1 MKCTGH
7 GSYLVRKLY
16 KPDSPELKFMAT
28 DLYPL
33 PPSLKPREPVDSSD
47 IRYLNHSHS
56 PIVNPLSKPL
66 NIELY
71 NDTCFNKSPRTS
83 QPLFDYNH
91 PTLTLQDDTSSP
103 FTSVSDLHAN
113 TNTIPPSPAID
124 TSDTNILSPHSPLVL
139 SKSLSTSDELLFIR
153 YTPEDTFKQRWFL
166 VQVNHV
172 ETSILNMDPATTGDY
187 HVILLARHPM
197 ISICTMIER
206 DGGLNGTSID

>member
-33 PPSLKPREPVDSSD
+33 PPSLKPCEPVDSSD

-56 PIVNPLSKPL
+56 PIANPLSKPL

-71 NDTCFNKSPRTS
+71 NDTWFDKPPRTS
-83 QPLFDYNH
+83 QPLFDYTH
-91 PTLTLQDDTSSP
+91 PTLALQDDTPSP
-103 FTSVSDLHAN
+103 FISVSDLHAN
-113 TNTIPPSPAID
+113 TNTIPPSPVID
-124 TSDTNILSPHSPLVL
+124 TSDTTILSPPSPLVL
-139 SKSLSTSDELLFIR
+139 SKSLSTSDGLFFIR

-187 HVILLARHPM
+187 HVTFLARHPDDKHL
-197 ISICTMIER
+197 CDDR
-206 DGGLNGTSID
+206 ARW